1 MSTFSIL
8 VIGFL
13 IVRAGKSFLDGLFDP
28 SKATNAIRE
37 PRKYNVKYYSDGRLL
52 PNPFHIEY
60 KMIANTVANS
70 WIYEEEW
77 QELINENLDAPI
89 VEIDIKQPM
98 KYKYYYTFKH
108 VFLANSYL
116 RDQWDYLYNLN

>member
-13 IVRAGKSFLDGLFDP
+13 VVRSGKSFLDGLFDP
-28 SKATNAIRE
+28 PKANNAAIE
-37 PRKYNVKYYSDGRLL
+37 HRKYNVKYYSDDRLL

-60 KMIANTVANS
+60 KMIANTVADS
-70 WIYEEEW
+70 WIYDEEW
-77 QELINENLDAPI
+77 QDLVNENHDAPI
-89 VEIDIKQPM
+89 VEIEINQPM
-98 KYKYYYTFKH
+98 SRKYYYTFKH

-116 RDQWDYLYNLN
+116 QDQKNYLENLS

>member
-1 MSTFSIL
+1 MSVFSIL

-13 IVRAGKSFLDGLFDP
+13 VIRSGISFLDGLFSSP
-28 SKATNAIRE
+28 IVNNAVSEDRN
-37 PRKYNVKYYSDGRLL
+37 YNVKYYSDGRLL

-77 QELINENLDAPI
+77 QELINENHDAPI

-116 RDQWDYLYNLN
+116 QDQKDYLENLS

>member
-1 MSTFSIL
+1 MSVFSIF

-13 IVRAGKSFLDGLFDP
+13 ILKAGKSFLGGLFDQ
-28 SKATNAIRE
+28 SKKVTAQRE
-37 PRKYNVKYYSDGRLL
+37 PINYNVKYYSDGRLL

-60 KMIANTVANS
+60 KMIANTVADS

-77 QELINENLDAPI
+77 QELVNENHDAPI
-89 VEIDIKQPM
+89 VEIDIMQPM

-116 RDQWDYLYNLN
+116 QEQKDYLENLS

>member
-1 MSTFSIL
+1 MSVFSIL

-13 IVRAGKSFLDGLFDP
+13 VIRAGNSFLDGLFDP
-28 SKATNAIRE
+28 QKVTNTIRE

-77 QELINENLDAPI
+77 QELINENHDAPI

-116 RDQWDYLYNLN
+116 QEQKDYLENLS